1 MTSIC
6 RNEEYYN
13 NGPLKASPTENT
25 GARMGTRVE
34 NLDMPTVSASEPDVL
49 RNEAQ
54 DAVHGLQYNVPS
66 VSSHGFPSA
75 AQPSGVE
82 FGYPQSNNQL
92 PNLTSFANLLVCCN
106 ARGNFN
112 PPVCFGWVS
121 FLALPQLVWD

>member
-1 MTSIC
+1 MFFFLPVTLIC

-13 NGPLKASPTENT
+13 NGQLKPSPTENT
-25 GARMGTRVE
+25 GVRMGTRVE
-34 NLDMPTVSASEPDVL
+34 TLDMPTVSASEPDVL

-82 FGYPQSNNQL
+82 FGYPQGNTQL
-92 PNLTSFANLLVCCN
+92 QNLSAFSSLLVCYNIMTILITCL
-106 ARGNFN
+106 FW
-112 PPVCFGWVS
+112 FGWN
-121 FLALPQLVWD
+121 

>member
-1 MTSIC
+1 MGVFFSPVFSLC

-13 NGPLKASPTENT
+13 NGPLKSPPTENA
-25 GARMGTRVE
+25 GSRLGTRVDT
-34 NLDMPTVSASEPDVL
+34 LDMPTVSASEPDIL

-82 FGYPQSNNQL
+82 FGYPQGNTQL
-92 PNLTSFANLLVCCN
+92 QNLSAFSSLLVCCN
-106 ARGNFN
+106 ATYNFKCLFWMDWN
-112 PPVCFGWVS
+112 E
-121 FLALPQLVWD
+121 